1 MIKKFLSILGIIV
14 AIASVEIFRAL
25 TGIPVTLLD
34 ILLFPISI
42 IFIAG
47 MAKLL
52 FEKEKKNKK
61 KKRHNTSTAEIKLS
75 WIKRLGYIAMGL
87 MMLALGVWGISAG
100 IEQPFTLFTGVKGA
114 SHGYTLVAL
123 GICIVIMGLMVLYQ
137 LIFKT
142 ASDKQNS
149 SGNV

>member
-1 MIKKFLSILGIIV
+1 MIKKFLSLLGIIG
-14 AIASVEIFRAL
+14 AIASVEIFRAV

-34 ILLFPISI
+34 VLLFPISI
-42 IFIAG
+42 IFIVG

-52 FEKEKKNKK
+52 FEKEKKNK
-61 KKRHNTSTAEIKLS
+61 RQNTSTAEIKLG
-75 WIKRLGYIAMGL
+75 WIKRMGYIAVGL
-87 MMLALGVWGISAG
+87 MMLALGAWGISAG

-142 ASDKQNS
+142 ANDRQNS
-149 SGNV
+149 SSDA